1 MPRAQ
6 PHTRL
11 IAEMGLVH
19 DASGWLVKSAGAAG
33 GFCGLPRH
41 PGSPTLDL
49 DDPEDAEWA
58 ASIRSMKTAR
68 RVRAA
73 GIVAAIACTA
83 VLGSLF
89 FGDAAD
95 LEFKAALLGCVFV
108 ASMSIVAIRI
118 SRDAWRAATGRD
130 TTPDG
135 HALRRTTALRSA
147 MGMTGSL
154 LATIGFHAIFEAMAV
169 GFEGFVVAMLAMG
182 PLGLLLIA
190 AAAKVRLQLEEPAG
204 RVKARVPS
212 ELRTDPATRLLR
224 TRRKPPSRSAGALTW
239 PPPLWRTG
247 CQRKS

>member
-1 MPRAQ
+1 
-6 PHTRL
+6 
-11 IAEMGLVH
+11 
-19 DASGWLVKSAGAAG
+19 
-33 GFCGLPRH
+33 
-41 PGSPTLDL
+41 
-49 DDPEDAEWA
+49 
-58 ASIRSMKTAR
+58 MKTAR

-190 AAAKVRLQLEEPAG
+190 AAAKVRLPGSEEPAG

-212 ELRTDPATRLLR
+212 ELRTDPATNPAPEDPL
-224 TRRKPPSRSAGALTW
+224 RRKAPIPKREAH
-239 PPPLWRTG
+239 
-247 CQRKS
+247 